1 MFNLQE
7 QKNIPLLDVNA
18 QIYNESEFNCKH
30 VHLESDSNE
39 KVFMVAFRT
48 IPEDSTGVA
57 HILEHTALCGSK
69 KYPVRDPFFMM
80 IRRSLN
86 TFMNAFTSS
95 DWTAYPFATLN
106 KKDFDNLLGVYL
118 DSAFFPNLDSLD
130 FAQEGHRLEFQEKNN
145 PESEIEIKGVVYNE
159 MKGAMS
165 SITSQLWH
173 GMSKHLYPSSTY
185 KHNSGGDPENIIDLS
200 HEDLVNFHKKYYH
213 PSNATFFTYGNIDP
227 LEIQS
232 FIKENVLNNFSPSN
246 EVVAVKNED
255 RLGAPITV
263 SDFYNPQPGDEDN
276 HHVVL
281 SWLLNESHDPVQLLE
296 TYLMSNVLLDNSAS
310 PLRKVLESTK
320 LGKSPSPLT
329 GLEADQKEVVFA
341 AGLEGVNSN
350 KSKEVET
357 LIMECLNK
365 LVKDGVPKDLIE
377 SSLHQ
382 LEIRQREITG
392 SGMPFGLQ
400 IMLTCLPACIHN
412 DNPLNILDLDNAF
425 NTIKNNLKTDNY
437 IENLIEK
444 NLIKNNHRL
453 TYSLIPDTQ
462 LNKKNEEKI
471 QNKVLDITKKLSE
484 KDKEKLIKLANDLEE
499 RQNSI
504 DDPEVLP
511 KVTREDI
518 PKIRKYASPAVFEN
532 GESKNYYYKT
542 GTNGIVY
549 HSMIFPCDALEKDEL
564 KIASLF
570 SNSLTDIGLGDKG
583 YEDIQKYQS
592 SITGGVSASFIT
604 LPNKFNDTYKLALK
618 VSSKSLEGNESLMQD
633 LMIKTIKE
641 SNFDEADRI
650 KELLEFISSDNEKS
664 VIQNGHILSMS
675 NAASQISNIASTAD
689 LTSGLRFIHNTNQL
703 SKLIGQSNKLSKYLE
718 LLKSIKTK
726 ISETPSH
733 FFTASALNKED
744 INLNFLIEET
754 TKQHKQQDLI
764 TTQDDPLGWIT
775 GSQVC
780 FCAEA
785 FPTVDFRHEDA
796 PALTVLGT
804 VLRNGY
810 LHSAIREKGGAYGAG
825 ASQDS
830 NNKVFRFFSY
840 RDPKCSETFDEF
852 KNSREWSIKNINKDQ
867 LEEGV
872 LGVISSIDKPLS
884 PYGEAMSDFM
894 SKLDQKSQ
902 DERLQFRAKVK
913 ECKLTDLVKV
923 SEKYLF
929 SDSKRSVIAG
939 QNYEAELVDLGFKIK
954 NI

>member
-185 KHNSGGDPENIIDLS
+185 KHNSGGNPENIIDLS
-200 HEDLVNFHKKYYH
+200 HEDLVNFHKKHYH

-227 LEIQS
+227 IEIQS
-232 FIKENVLNNFSPSN
+232 FIKENVLDNFSPSN

-255 RLGAPITV
+255 RFDVPITV

-276 HHVVL
+276 HHIVL
-281 SWLLNESHDPVQLLE
+281 SWLLNESHNPVQLLE
-296 TYLMSNVLLDNSAS
+296 TYLMSNILLDNSAS

-329 GLEADQKEVVFA
+329 GLEADQKELVFA
-341 AGLEGVNSN
+341 AGLEGVDSN

-425 NTIKNNLKTDNY
+425 NIIKNNLKSDNY

-453 TYSLIPDTQ
+453 TYSLVPDTE

-471 QNKVLDITKKLSE
+471 QNKVLDITKSLSE
-484 KDKEKLIKLANDLEE
+484 QDKEQLVKLANDLEE
-499 RQNSI
+499 RQNTI

-518 PKIRKYASPAVFEN
+518 PKIRKYASPLTSEN
-532 GESKNYYYKT
+532 KESRNYYYKT

-570 SNSLTDIGLGDKG
+570 SNTLTDIGLGDKG

-592 SITGGVSASFIT
+592 SITGGVSASFVT
-604 LPNKFNDTYKLALK
+604 LPNKLDDTYRLALK
-618 VSSKSLEGNESLMQD
+618 VSSKSLEGNESFMQD
-633 LMIKTIKE
+633 LMMRTVKE
-641 SNFDEADRI
+641 SNFDETDRI

-675 NAASQISNIASTAD
+675 NAASQISNIASTND

-703 SKLIGQSNKLSKYLE
+703 SKLVVAPNELSKYLE

-754 TKQHKQQDLI
+754 ARQHKQQNLI
-764 TTQDDPLGWIT
+764 TTQDDSLGWIT

-830 NNKVFRFFSY
+830 SNKVFKFFSY

-852 KNSREWSIKNINKDQ
+852 KNSREWSIKNITEEQ

-884 PYGEAMSDFM
+884 PFGEAMSDFM

-902 DERLQFRAKVK
+902 DERLHFRAKVK
-913 ECKLTDLVKV
+913 ECKLADLMYV

-929 SDSKRSVIAG
+929 GESKRSAIAG
-939 QNYEAELVDLGFKIK
+939 QNYEAELVKLGFKIK